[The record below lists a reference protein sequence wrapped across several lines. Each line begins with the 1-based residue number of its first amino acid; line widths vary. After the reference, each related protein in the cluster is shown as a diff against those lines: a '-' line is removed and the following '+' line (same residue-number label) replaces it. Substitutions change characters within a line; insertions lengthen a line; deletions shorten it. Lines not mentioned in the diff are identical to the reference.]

1 MIKYGNKKME
11 NMGDNITKK
20 WLENVEQM
28 SPELLPQ
35 QTNFNM
41 KWDLGSSW
49 WWVQRWLSSGFS
61 AM

>member
-1 MIKYGNKKME
+1 ME